1 MVLFVALTAF
11 FDGSYVHDHAV
22 SELEAYSVF
31 PSRKIPWFSFQL
43 RLSAE
48 PHGRDLTVLTA
59 ASSTT
64 FVLDFTLRHV
74 PPLSWRSRATM
85 PLPCC
90 TTRRFPLPSNWM
102 DRGLVRP
109 VAISAIRYPE
119 AMLGFT
125 EFVGVNVVEHEDAEE
140 ETAATRVTR
149 HPVAAARAAKG
160 RGHNMI
166 PLLCWRRCNGR

>member
-1 MVLFVALTAF
+1 MVLFVALTDF

-22 SELEAYSVF
+22 SGLEAYSVF
-31 PSRKIPWFSFQL
+31 PSRKIPWFNFQF

-48 PHGRDLTVLTA
+48 PHGRDLTILTA
-59 ASSTT
+59 AFSTT

-90 TTRRFPLPSNWM
+90 TTRRLPLPSNWM
-102 DRGLVRP
+102 DRGLVKP
-109 VAISAIRYPE
+109 VATSAIRYPE

-125 EFVGVNVVEHEDAEE
+125 EFVGVNVVEHEDVEE

-149 HPVAAARAAKG
+149 DPVAIERAAKESG
-160 RGHNMI
+160 DNI
-166 PLLCWRRCNGR
+166 VPFLCR